1 MQVNG
6 VFIVRSGENLPVDGV
21 VIEGSSSVN
30 ESMLTGESLPVGKQ
44 KGAKVFAATIN
55 QQGLLKCRAT
65 SVGARTQLAAIIHLV
80 EEAQG
85 SKAPIQRIADT
96 ISGIFVR
103 NQHPDIW
110 SNLVAYWGFCYCS
123 YQCSRSFGHRLPLRI
138 RISNANCHYGWH
150 WTRRANRCPG

>member
-1 MQVNG
+1 M
-6 VFIVRSGENLPVDGV
+6 RSGENLPVDGV

-96 ISGIFVR
+96 ISGIFV
-103 NQHPDIW
+103 P
-110 SNLVAYWGFCYCS
+110 
-123 YQCSRSFGHRLPLRI
+123 P
-138 RISNANCHYGWH
+138 
-150 WTRRANRCPG
+150 RCGG

>member
-1 MQVNG
+1 
-6 VFIVRSGENLPVDGV
+6 

-65 SVGARTQLAAIIHLV
+65 SVGAQTQLAAIIHLV

-85 SKAPIQRIADT
+85 SKAPIQRMADA
-96 ISGIFVR
+96 ISGIFVPVVVG
-103 NQHPDIW
+103 NQHPDFGN
-110 SNLVAYWGFCYCS
+110 NLVAYWWFCYCS

-138 RISNANCHYGWH
+138 RISDTNCHYGRH
-150 WTRRANRCPG
+150 WTRRANRRLG